1 MRSLLRIILLGP
13 KNNRMTQ
20 KLEIVLKYFPQLTED
35 QILKFNLLSPQ
46 YQYWTSLIKV
56 FPERD
61 FETFYE
67 HQVLHSLAIAKVI
80 SFSPGS
86 TILDVGTGGGFP
98 GIPLAIL
105 FPECNFTL
113 IDSMQKRIKVVQS
126 VIDSIGL
133 KNACAVHGKIEDYFE
148 QFDFVVSRAVK
159 EFPIFVGLVQ
169 KNFDFK
175 MLSKNLNGILYLKGG
190 SFEDELANLDGRI
203 KVYEISD
210 FFMESYFQ
218 AKKII
223 YLTLD

>member
-1 MRSLLRIILLGP
+1 
-13 KNNRMTQ
+13 MTQ
-20 KLEIVLKYFPQLTED
+20 RLEIVLKYFPLLTED
-35 QILKFNLLSPQ
+35 QILKFTLLSPQ
-46 YQYWTSLIKV
+46 YRYWTSLVKV
-56 FPERD
+56 FPEKD
-61 FETFYE
+61 FETFHE
-67 HQVLHSLAIAKVI
+67 HQVLHSLAIAKVV
-80 SFSPGS
+80 SFPPGS

-113 IDSMQKRIKVVQS
+113 IDFMHKRIKVVQS

-133 KNACAVHGKIEDYFE
+133 KNTCAIHGKIEDYFE

-169 KNFDFK
+169 KNFDLK
-175 MLSKNLNGILYLKGG
+175 LLSKNLNGILYLKGG
-190 SFEDELANLDGRI
+190 NFEDELANFDGRI
-203 KVYEISD
+203 RVYEISD

-223 YLTLD
+223 YLTMA

>member
-203 KVYEISD
+203 KVYESSD

>member
-1 MRSLLRIILLGP
+1 MRQR
-13 KNNRMTQ
+13 
-20 KLEIVLKYFPQLTED
+20 LELVLKYFPQLTED
-35 QILKFNLLSPQ
+35 QILKFNELASQ
-46 YQYWTSLIKV
+46 YRHWTSLIKV
-56 FPERD
+56 FPERN

-80 SFSPGS
+80 SFPPGS

-113 IDSMQKRIKVVQS
+113 IDSMHKRIIVVQS
-126 VIDSIGL
+126 VIDSIAL
-133 KNACAVHGKIEDYFE
+133 KNASAVHGKIEDYFE

-175 MLSKNLNGILYLKGG
+175 LLSENLNGILYLKGG
-190 SFEDELANLDGRI
+190 NFEDELANLDWQF

-210 FFMESYFQ
+210 FFMERYFQ
-218 AKKII
+218 SKKII
-223 YLTLD
+223 YLTLA

>member
-1 MRSLLRIILLGP
+1 
-13 KNNRMTQ
+13 MTQ

>member
-1 MRSLLRIILLGP
+1 
-13 KNNRMTQ
+13 MTQ

-133 KNACAVHGKIEDYFE
+133 KNAGAVHGKIEDYFE

>member
-1 MRSLLRIILLGP
+1 
-13 KNNRMTQ
+13 MTER
-20 KLEIVLKYFPQLTED
+20 LELILKYFPLLTED

-46 YQYWTSLIKV
+46 YRYWTRLVKV
-56 FPERD
+56 FPEKD

-67 HQVLHSLAIAKVI
+67 HQVLHSLAIAKVV
-80 SFSPGS
+80 SFPLGS
-86 TILDVGTGGGFP
+86 AILDVGTGGGFP

-113 IDSMQKRIKVVQS
+113 IDSMHKRIKVVQS

-133 KNACAVHGKIEDYFE
+133 KNACAIPGKIEDYFE

-159 EFPIFVGLVQ
+159 EFPLFVGLVQ
-169 KNFDFK
+169 KNFDIK
-175 MLSKNLNGILYLKGG
+175 LLSKNLNGILYLKGG
-190 SFEDELANLDGRI
+190 NFEDELANFDGRI

-218 AKKII
+218 SKKII
-223 YLTLD
+223 CLTMF

>member
-1 MRSLLRIILLGP
+1 
-13 KNNRMTQ
+13 MTQ
-20 KLEIVLKYFPQLTED
+20 RLEIVLKYFPLLTED
-35 QILKFNLLSPQ
+35 QILKFTLLSPQ
-46 YQYWTSLIKV
+46 YRYWTSLVKV
-56 FPERD
+56 FPEKD
-61 FETFYE
+61 FETFHE
-67 HQVLHSLAIAKVI
+67 HQVLHSLAIAKVV
-80 SFSPGS
+80 SFPPGS

-113 IDSMQKRIKVVQS
+113 IDFMHKRIKVVQS

-133 KNACAVHGKIEDYFE
+133 KNTCAIHGKIEDYFE

-169 KNFDFK
+169 KNFDLK
-175 MLSKNLNGILYLKGG
+175 LLSKNLNGILYLKGG
-190 SFEDELANLDGRI
+190 NFEDDLANFDGRI
-203 KVYEISD
+203 RVYEISD

-223 YLTLD
+223 YLTMA